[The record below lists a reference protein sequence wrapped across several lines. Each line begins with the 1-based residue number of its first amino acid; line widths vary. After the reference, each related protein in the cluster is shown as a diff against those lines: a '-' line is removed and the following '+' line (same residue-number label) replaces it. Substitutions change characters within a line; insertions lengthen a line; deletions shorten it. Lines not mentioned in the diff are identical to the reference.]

1 MWNNTIFEAKLFS
14 KTVYYFFNG
23 LLLLLFRLRGKSRFS
38 PKMFYNINSRRER
51 ERERE
56 REVIEKMNEWSGKK
70 FLWIWTSK
78 RQIISC
84 LTKST
89 SVRAV
94 GFNHRDSRRNK
105 YPEMASNHFRIIIAM
120 SRCIIF
126 KSVPISYWLYNQLT
140 FIFIA
145 NRWC

>member
-1 MWNNTIFEAKLFS
+1 MKQYHFWSKTIFENCVLL
-14 KTVYYFFNG
+14 FNG

-38 PKMFYNINSRRER
+38 PKMFYNINSRR